1 MSAVRWGE
9 SSPFNRGSGWSGGV
23 QRGGDRPAV
32 VVMAINDHQVQWGGE
47 MEGRVGSEEG
57 ESAAPFSIG
66 FRRKKKAGRLTGR
79 DRLPVRGRRWG
90 RLGQKGEEE
99 RWATVG
105 PKGELS

>member
-1 MSAVRWGE
+1 
-9 SSPFNRGSGWSGGV
+9 
-23 QRGGDRPAV
+23 
-32 VVMAINDHQVQWGGE
+32 
-47 MEGRVGSEEG
+47 VGSEEG
-57 ESAAPFSIG
+57 KSAAPFSIG
-66 FRRKKKAGRLTGR
+66 FQRKKKAGWLTGR